1 MFKNMLKDKRF
12 LPLLVPHFMAAIN
25 DGFIRIVFL
34 FFVTY
39 KMTEHNPIVVISAV
53 ILYALSFLIA
63 SVFSGQLVDKYSKT
77 RILQAIR
84 VLEIGVML
92 MALVSLS
99 LDSKWLLVFI
109 VASLGA
115 VSAASRVA
123 DYSLLPVLVDNT
135 KLNNGNIWLKL
146 STAAGAICSA
156 LLLTSIVKFDTA
168 YYIVCSA
175 AFVMS
180 IIGFLISL
188 KLPRTD
194 AIEPDI
200 QVTASPTKVFG
211 FVAEKIKNNFDVWSY
226 LVGVAWFWL
235 LASVVMVFSA
245 EYGKHVLNARWSVVL
260 FLSGVFSLGY
270 IGASFLYA
278 RVSRKNNMGAWTAF
292 VSLLISLFLF
302 DLVAASGAIPSAT
315 DKAITVAK
323 MLTTD
328 MNYIRIL
335 FDILVLGGLSA
346 FYIIPFYALLQMNAP
361 FKYLGRI
368 MAFSNMINAIAV
380 LSGFLLVLSLK
391 ILGFELMTI
400 VALLAVTN
408 LFIALYMIRL
418 MPLNSRRE
426 LFKKVF
432 RAIFDAKIE
441 GLENLAIAGP
451 RALIVT
457 NHTSYL
463 DVLLIS
469 AFIDKKIVFTVSDKL
484 IDSPLVKF
492 MTNLVEVKPLDP
504 VSPFA
509 VKDMAEELQ
518 QNKLCMILT
527 EGFIDGGNSR
537 MKLYEGPAMMAMK
550 GNAPILPIRID
561 GAKHALFSRVL
572 GKKADFRLFPKITIS
587 VLPPVDFSVKDGM
600 TTREIREKTSSKLYD
615 IMADMA
621 FASYDKSE
629 PIFATIARSMKMA
642 GKFKPIMEDTARKP
656 MKFLMV
662 FLKSFVLGRLL
673 NRALGDEKYVGLM
686 IPTSSGCALSFLGLQ
701 AYGKVPCMINFT
713 SGPKQ
718 VLATCKTVGLKT
730 IITAKKVVQLAKLD
744 NLIAAIEADGVRVLY
759 LEDLKN
765 ILKPSDKFFGVYGA
779 LCPLQAYK
787 KTSGG
792 HITADDTA
800 VVLFTSGSE
809 GMPKAVFL
817 THRNML
823 ANTYQVLSRFD
834 VYPTDVLLNCLPMF
848 HSFGLGAGLIL
859 PLVAGIKTFLY
870 PTPLHYRIIPEICA
884 SAKATI
890 FFGTDT
896 FLAGYAK
903 CANPYDFNSL
913 RIVASGA
920 EKVKDETRR
929 IWSEKFGVRI
939 FEGYGATECSPFI
952 AVNSFLHQSK
962 GSVGRILAGMEWQLR
977 EVPGIK
983 EGQELLVKGPNIM
996 QGYMRYDK
1004 PLELDPP
1011 KEGWYDT
1018 GDIVTI
1024 DDEGYI
1030 YIKGRSKRFAKIG
1043 GEMVSLLSVEMVI
1056 EKKWPGYI
1064 YGAVNIPDAKKGEQ
1078 IVLIT
1083 TCKDITKE
1091 ELISAFKNAGVTE
1104 LGIPSRIITTDEPPL
1119 LGTGKFDYVRAK
1131 ELADKTV
1138 NG

>member
-1 MFKNMLKDKRF
+1 MLKSMLKDKRF
-12 LPLLVPHFMAAIN
+12 LPLLVPHFLSAIN

-39 KMTEHNPIVVISAV
+39 KMTQNSPAFVICAA
-53 ILYALSFLIA
+53 ILYALSFCFA
-63 SVFSGQLVDKYSKT
+63 SIFAGQITDKYSKT
-77 RILQAIR
+77 KVLQVIRI
-84 VLEIGVML
+84 VEIGVML

-99 LDSKWLLVFI
+99 LDSRWLLVLI
-109 VASLGA
+109 TASLGF
-115 VSAASRVA
+115 VSACLRVA
-123 DYSLLPVLVDNT
+123 DYSLLPVLVDNSQ
-135 KLNNGNIWLKL
+135 LNNGNILLKM
-146 STAAGAICSA
+146 STVVGGIFSA

-168 YYIVCSA
+168 YYVVCSV
-175 AFVMS
+175 AFFLSVIS
-180 IIGFLISL
+180 FLISL
-188 KLPRTD
+188 KLPKTGATD
-194 AIEPDI
+194 PDLTIEKSPI
-200 QVTASPTKVFG
+200 TAFG

-226 LVGVAWFWL
+226 LSGVAWFWL
-235 LASVVMVFSA
+235 LASVVVAFSA
-245 EYGKHVLNARWSVVL
+245 EFGRYVLNARWSVVL
-260 FLSGVFSLGY
+260 FLSGIFSLGY
-270 IGASFLYA
+270 ICASFLYA

-302 DLVAASGAIPSAT
+302 DLVAASSVLPHT
-315 DKAITVAK
+315 DKAITVSK
-323 MLTTD
+323 MFTTD
-328 MNYIRIL
+328 MTYWRIL
-335 FDILVLGGLSA
+335 FDTLVLGGLSA

-361 FKYLGRI
+361 FRYLGRV
-368 MAFSNMINAIAV
+368 MAFSNMVNALAV
-380 LSGFLLVLSLK
+380 VGGFVLVLGLR

-400 VALLAVTN
+400 VGLLAVFN
-408 LFIALYMIRL
+408 LFMALYMIRL
-418 MPLNSRRE
+418 MPVNSRRE
-426 LFKKVF
+426 LFRKVF
-432 RAIFDAKIE
+432 RALFDVKIN

-451 RALIVT
+451 RALIMT

-484 IDSPLVKF
+484 MDKPIVKF

-537 MKLYEGPAMMAMK
+537 MKIYEGPAMMALK

-561 GAKHALFSRVL
+561 GAKHAIFSRVL
-572 GKKADFRLFPKITIS
+572 GKKADFRWFPKITLTI
-587 VLPPVDFSVKDGM
+587 LPPVDLSVKEGL
-600 TTREIREKTSSKLYD
+600 TTREVRERTSSKLYD
-615 IMADMA
+615 VMAGMVFD
-621 FASYDKSE
+621 SYDKSM
-629 PIFATIARSMKMA
+629 PLFTAVARSMKTV
-642 GKFKPIMEDTARKP
+642 GRFKAIMEDTARKP
-656 MKFLMV
+656 MKFMMV

-673 NRALGDEKYVGLM
+673 NRALGDEKYIGLM
-686 IPTSSGCALSFLGLQ
+686 MPTSGGCALTFFGLQ

-730 IITAKKVVQLAKLD
+730 IVTAKKVVQLAKLD
-744 NLIAAIEADGVRVLY
+744 NLIAEVTAGGVHVLY
-759 LEDLKN
+759 LEDLKDS
-765 ILKPSDKFFGVYGA
+765 LTSADKAFGVFGA
-779 LCPLQAYK
+779 LCPERAYQ

-792 HITADDTA
+792 KVSADDTA

-817 THRNML
+817 SHTNML
-823 ANTYQVLSRFD
+823 ANSYQVLCRFD

-859 PLVAGIKTFLY
+859 PLATGIKTFLY
-870 PTPLHYRIIPEICA
+870 PTPLHYRVIPEICA
-884 SAKATI
+884 SSKATI

-929 IWSEKFGVRI
+929 VWSEKFGVRI

-952 AVNSFLHQSK
+952 AVNSFLHHSK
-962 GSVGRILAGMEWQLR
+962 GSVGRILAGMEYKLR
-977 EVPGIK
+977 EVDGIK

-1011 KEGWYDT
+1011 KDGWYDT
-1018 GDIVTI
+1018 GDIVSI
-1024 DDEGYI
+1024 DEDGYI

-1064 YGAVNIPDAKKGEQ
+1064 TGAVNIPDAKKGEQ

-1091 ELISAFKNAGVTE
+1091 ELITAFKAAGVTE

-1119 LGTGKFDYVRAK
+1119 LGTGKFNYVAAK
-1131 ELADKTV
+1131 ELAEKTV

>member
-1 MFKNMLKDKRF
+1 MLKSMLKDKRF
-12 LPLLVPHFMAAIN
+12 LPLLIPHFLSAVN

-39 KMTEHNPIVVISAV
+39 KMTQNSPALVICAAL
-53 ILYALSFLIA
+53 LYALSFCFA
-63 SVFSGQLVDKYSKT
+63 SVFAGQITDKYSKT
-77 RILQAIR
+77 KVLQGIRI
-84 VLEIGVML
+84 VEIGVML

-99 LDSKWLLVFI
+99 LDSRWLLVFI
-109 VASLGA
+109 TASLGF
-115 VSAASRVA
+115 VSACLRVA
-123 DYSLLPVLVDNT
+123 DYSLLPVLVENS
-135 KLNNGNIWLKL
+135 KLNNGNILLKM
-146 STAAGAICSA
+146 STAVGGIFSA

-168 YYIVCSA
+168 YYMVCSI
-175 AFVMS
+175 AFFLSVVS
-180 IIGFLISL
+180 FLISL
-188 KLPRTD
+188 KLPKTQ
-194 AIEPDI
+194 AIDPDLTI
-200 QVTASPTKVFG
+200 LKSPLSVFG
-211 FVAEKIKNNFDVWSY
+211 FVADKIKNNFDVWSY
-226 LVGVAWFWL
+226 LSGVAWFWL
-235 LASVVMVFSA
+235 LASVVVSFSA
-245 EYGKHVLNARWSVVL
+245 EFGRYVLNARWSVVL

-302 DLVAASGAIPSAT
+302 DLVGASSGVPQT
-315 DKAITVAK
+315 DKAITVSQ
-323 MLTTD
+323 MFTTD
-328 MNYIRIL
+328 LTYLRIL

-346 FYIIPFYALLQMNAP
+346 FYIVPFYALLQMNAP
-361 FKYLGRI
+361 FRYLGRV
-368 MAFSNMINAIAV
+368 MAFSNMVNALAV
-380 LSGFLLVLSLK
+380 LSGFILVLGLRL
-391 ILGFELMTI
+391 IGFELMTV
-400 VALLAVTN
+400 VALLAVAN
-408 LFIALYMIRL
+408 LFMALYMIRL
-418 MPLNSRRE
+418 MPLTSRRE
-426 LFKKVF
+426 LFRKVF
-432 RAIFDAKIE
+432 RAVFDAKIE
-441 GLENLAIAGP
+441 GLDNLAVAGP
-451 RALIVT
+451 RALIMT

-469 AFIDKKIVFTVSDKL
+469 AFVDKKIVFTVSDKL
-484 IDSPLVKF
+484 MDKPIVKF

-537 MKLYEGPAMMAMK
+537 MKIYEGPAMMALK

-561 GAKHALFSRVL
+561 GAKHAVFSRVL
-572 GKKADFRLFPKITIS
+572 GKKADFRWFPKITLTI
-587 VLPPVDFSVKDGM
+587 LPPVDLSVKEGLP
-600 TTREIREKTSSKLYD
+600 TREVRERTSSKLYD
-615 IMADMA
+615 IMAGMVFD
-621 FASYDKSE
+621 SYDKSQ
-629 PIFATIARSMKMA
+629 PLFSAIARSMKMA
-642 GKFKPIMEDTARKP
+642 GRFKGVVEDTARKP
-656 MKFLMV
+656 MKFMMV

-673 NRALGDEKYVGLM
+673 NKALPDEKYVGLM
-686 IPTSSGCALSFLGLQ
+686 LPTSGACALAFFGLQ

-718 VLATCKTVGLKT
+718 VLATCQTVGLKT
-730 IITAKKVVQLAKLD
+730 IVTAKKVVQLAKLD
-744 NLIAAIEADGVRVLY
+744 NLIEEIKAGGVRVLY
-759 LEDLKN
+759 LEELKDL
-765 ILKPSDKFFGVYGA
+765 LKPADKAFGVYGA
-779 LCPLQAYK
+779 LCPERAYQ

-792 HITADDTA
+792 KITADDTA

-817 THRNML
+817 SHRNMS
-823 ANTYQVLSRFD
+823 ANSYQILSRFD

-859 PLVAGIKTFLY
+859 PLLGGLKTFLY

-884 SAKATI
+884 STKATI

-929 IWSEKFGVRI
+929 VWSEKFGVRI

-952 AVNSFLHQSK
+952 AVNSFLHHSK
-962 GSVGRILAGMEWQLR
+962 GSVGRILAGMEYQLR
-977 EVPGIK
+977 EVDGIK
-983 EGQELLVKGPNIM
+983 EGKELLVKGPNIM

-1011 KEGWYDT
+1011 KDGWYDT
-1018 GDIVTI
+1018 GDIVSV
-1024 DDEGYI
+1024 DEDGYI

-1064 YGAVNIPDAKKGEQ
+1064 CGAVNIPDAKKGEQ

-1091 ELISAFKNAGVTE
+1091 ELISVFKAAGVTE

-1119 LGTGKFDYVRAK
+1119 LGTGKFNYVAAK
-1131 ELADKTV
+1131 ELAIKTV